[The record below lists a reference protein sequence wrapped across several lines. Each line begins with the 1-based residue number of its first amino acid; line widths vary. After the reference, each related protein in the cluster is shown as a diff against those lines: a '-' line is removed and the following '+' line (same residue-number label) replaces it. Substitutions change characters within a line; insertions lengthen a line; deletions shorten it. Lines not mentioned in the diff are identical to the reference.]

1 MDKLLTEEQEEQ
13 ENEKIEAVTAV
24 AASVKIQAEEE
35 MRGQSKGRG

>member
-1 MDKLLTEEQEEQ
+1 MDKLLTEEQEGQ

-35 MRGQSKGRG
+35 MRGKSKGRG